1 MTMHSDRRG
10 IIESLEAAF
19 AGDDMNVTVTPDAF
33 RGYRIRVVAP
43 RFSRMNKTER
53 RDAVLAVVDD
63 NAIAAL
69 ALLAPDEVGGQDDI
83 PLDRDGEELPLWAD
97 TLAEGAAHPTL
108 SVHLPSSQQEQLAPP
123 IVATF
128 YSLRGGVGRS
138 TALAHSAYNLAAQGL
153 SVLCM
158 DMDLEAPGLAA
169 LFGVEAEAQ
178 KKPGIVDLLSSI
190 DVNGEV
196 PEGIAEAFIRVP
208 TADANDRLELLHAG
222 TISPAYARDLGL
234 IDPEAWYR
242 EDFNPLRVLM
252 ESIRDLDSSV
262 RPDVVLV
269 DSRTGLSSIAAPLL
283 FDIADLAIIAFLPH
297 PQARVGTSLLT
308 RALLSARSSR
318 VTNDGTRLTPE
329 PRFVVSPVAP
339 SEENFARAQQ
349 RALTWISE
357 WLAPA
362 RDRDGN
368 KPFDDLEE
376 IIHVVGYNEEVASS
390 DTARAANLHGA
401 YEPIGQWIAGFV
413 ESGGV
418 SGVSTHDDESLPSKL
433 AVLDSLNFTGQTADG
448 QSAEDIRDIFVS
460 TEAVA
465 KALRPDT
472 RLVIGRKGTGKTL
485 LFRQI
490 HFNERIKSVAV
501 TLPAGEDTGPLG
513 LSATQYSNLDKI
525 LNEHGLPWDAAWRAL
540 IALALLRDG
549 HITRPT
555 YIPSLQADDRESSYR
570 GMSLLADVRSLLA
583 LPDADVVIADWL
595 GEIDASLSESTYA
608 LFDGLDTGF
617 NTDRILRNKAVT
629 GLLLLLNGE
638 ARAFKNL
645 QFKVFLRED
654 IFRSVDIPNRTHLR
668 SEASVL
674 AWNDQYDYLRL
685 VIRQVWRSAEFRAF
699 AEAAL
704 VQDDTGLAPE
714 RSFNFATDIEYWP
727 DEIVLAVWRVLVG
740 ERMSGGK
747 TAFTQNWVWARLAD
761 VNEDHAPRHLIGLFE
776 HAVEKE
782 RTLEQGAPYSRALI
796 RPRAL
801 TEALDSVSE
810 GALDALEEEFPE
822 LDQVLQELRDI
833 GRTPFDEELSGEV
846 ELAREVGLVSRFT
859 DGRYRVPDIY
869 RRPLGMNRQGQQ

>member
-1 MTMHSDRRG
+1 M
-10 IIESLEAAF
+10 IEQDDLDTLVQSLEAF
-19 AGDDMNVTVTPDAF
+19 FDDVHDEVTVIPDDF
-33 RGYRIRVVAP
+33 RGLRLRIVSS
-43 RFSRMNKTER
+43 RFRLMDKSAR
-53 RDAVLAVVDD
+53 REAVLDIVDD
-63 NAIAAL
+63 EEIAAL
-69 ALLAPDEVGGQDDI
+69 ALLSPEEVDGPDDVRIE
-83 PLDRDGEELPLWAD
+83 RDSEDLPLWAD
-97 TLAEGAAHPTL
+97 TLAEGSASPTL
-108 SVHLPSSQQEQLAPP
+108 QVHLPSSRQEQLTPP

-138 TALAHSAYNLAAQGL
+138 TALAHAAYNLAAQGL
-153 SVLCM
+153 AVLCV

-169 LFGVEAEAQ
+169 LFGVEAEAVER
-178 KKPGIVDLLSSI
+178 PGVVDILGSI
-190 DVNGEV
+190 DINGEV
-196 PEGIAEAFIRVP
+196 PTGFTDSFIRVP
-208 TADANDRLELLHAG
+208 TADANSRLEVLHAG
-222 TISPAYARDLGL
+222 TISPSYARDLGL

-242 EDFNPLRVLM
+242 EDFNPLRVLVDA
-252 ESIRDLDSSV
+252 IRELDVAV
-262 RPDVVLV
+262 RPDVILV
-269 DSRTGLSSIAAPLL
+269 DSRTGLSPIAAPLL

-318 VTNDGTRLTPE
+318 ATADGVRLTPE

-349 RALTWISE
+349 RALNWISE

-362 RDRDGN
+362 RDNEGN

-376 IIHVVGYNEEVASS
+376 IIHVVGYNEEIASS
-390 DTARAANLHGA
+390 DTARGASLHGA
-401 YEPIGQWIAGFV
+401 YEPIAQWIAGFV
-413 ESGGV
+413 ETAEVAGPGEASN
-418 SGVSTHDDESLPSKL
+418 EIIPSKL
-433 AVLDSLNFTGQTADG
+433 EVLESLGFTGQTADG

-465 KALRPDT
+465 KALRSDT

-501 TLPAGEDTGPLG
+501 TMPAGEDPGPLG
-513 LSATQYSNLDKI
+513 ISAAQYTNLDKI
-525 LNEHGLPWDAAWRAL
+525 LIEHGLPWDVAWRAL
-540 IALALLRDG
+540 ILLALLRDG
-549 HITRPT
+549 HISRPG
-555 YIPSLQADDRESSYR
+555 SLPELKAEQLSSTYR
-570 GMSLLADVRSLLA
+570 GQALLADVRSLLA
-583 LPDADVVIADWL
+583 IPDADVVIADWL
-595 GEIDASLSESTYA
+595 GEVDESLDAPIYA

-617 NTDRILRNKAVT
+617 NTDRGLRNRAVT

-638 ARAFKNL
+638 ARAFKRL
-645 QFKVFLRED
+645 HFKVFLRED

-685 VIRQVWRSAEFRAF
+685 VIRQVWRSGEFRTYV
-699 AEAAL
+699 EAAL
-704 VQDDTGLAPE
+704 VQDDAGLAPE
-714 RSFNFATDIEYWP
+714 RAFNFNTDIEYWP
-727 DEIVLAVWRVLVG
+727 DDIVLAVWRVLVG

-822 LDQVLQELRDI
+822 LEEILQELREI